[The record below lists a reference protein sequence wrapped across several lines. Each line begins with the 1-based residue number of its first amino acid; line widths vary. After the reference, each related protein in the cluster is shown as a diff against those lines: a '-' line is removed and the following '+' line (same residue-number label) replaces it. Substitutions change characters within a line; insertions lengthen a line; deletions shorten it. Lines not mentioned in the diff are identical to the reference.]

1 MNKSLM
7 VGLISIALLSSPVTA
22 MADQHGWGNYQ
33 GSHQYSPQRSSAPQW
48 NDHNE
53 RNNHN
58 DWNNRNQRNNH
69 NDWNNHNA
77 YQWNNRSPSDWG
89 SPPRYN
95 YGGRYNQRV
104 IYSVGGR
111 LPDHYR
117 TQYYYVSN
125 WRGYNLQPPPYGYG
139 WVNVD
144 GDFILVALATGVIA
158 QVLLNNGY

>member
-33 GSHQYSPQRSSAPQW
+33 GSHQYSQQRSSAPQW
-48 NDHNE
+48 NDHND

-58 DWNNRNQRNNH
+58 DWNNRNER
-69 NDWNNHNA
+69 NNHNA
-77 YQWNNRSPSDWG
+77 YQWNNRSSSGWG

-117 TQYYYVSN
+117 TQYYYVNN

>member
-7 VGLISIALLSSPVTA
+7 VGLVSIALLSSPVTA
-22 MADQHGWGNYQ
+22 MADQHGWGNHQ
-33 GSHQYSPQRSSAPQW
+33 GAHQYSQQRSSAPQ
-48 NDHNE
+48 
-53 RNNHN
+53 
-58 DWNNRNQRNNH
+58 
-69 NDWNNHNA
+69 WNNHNA
-77 YQWNNRSPSDWG
+77 YQWNNRSPSGWG

-111 LPDHYR
+111 LPDYYR
-117 TQYYYVSN
+117 TQYYYVNN
-125 WRGYNLQPPPYGYG
+125 WRGYHLQQPPYGYG

-144 GDFILVALATGVIA
+144 GDFILVALATGLIT